1 MKFHFYQFRERFED
15 PPKRRLINEIV
26 LVEEKMLRNSEIS
39 LHLGC
44 NNNSNQN
51 TNL

>member
-15 PPKRRLINEIV
+15 PPKRKLINEII
-26 LVEEKMLRNSEIS
+26 VEKKMLCNSEIS